1 MEARTVCVDPSAA
14 ESRSVDYRN
23 DMLVSPT
30 VISLMSRFRFI
41 SLCLDQY
48 TVILIMVKTLNHNVV
63 GMFRL

>member
-30 VISLMSRFRFI
+30 VISLMFRFI